1 MASSSTS
8 MCKNYSILK
17 TPCSLPTPKIIIIIL
32 LLYNYNYN
40 LKIKIKNLY
49 FPSKRKFF
57 EFFFFENNIISVVE
71 SAKVQESL
79 NSQYPTPLLLFL
91 WGYRELG
98 PRGLP
103 ELLVQRSKWWHHSIA
118 MGAFSFFNF
127 QFCDV
132 AKVEAIHHP
141 QDGWRWFP

>member
-91 WGYRELG
+91 
-98 PRGLP
+98 
-103 ELLVQRSKWWHHSIA
+103 
-118 MGAFSFFNF
+118 
-127 QFCDV
+127 
-132 AKVEAIHHP
+132 
-141 QDGWRWFP
+141 